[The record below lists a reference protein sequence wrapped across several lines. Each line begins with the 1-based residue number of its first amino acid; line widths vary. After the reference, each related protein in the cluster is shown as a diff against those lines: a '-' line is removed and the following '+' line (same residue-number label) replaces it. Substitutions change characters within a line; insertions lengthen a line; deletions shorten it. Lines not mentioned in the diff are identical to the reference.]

1 MVDGWGWLAS
11 ADRQNS
17 TAAEYAARG
26 GRRWNSYSLIHT
38 SRMYSFTT
46 CIHVYAMCICHNNG
60 AMNLTD
66 CLVPGVK

>member
-26 GRRWNSYSLIHT
+26 GGGGTVIHINT
-38 SRMYSFTT
+38 LPECTVLL
-46 CIHVYAMCICHNNG
+46 HVQ
-60 AMNLTD
+60 
-66 CLVPGVK
+66 V